1 MNKYQ
6 IVEYL
11 WKEVSDEELERIKN
25 NAIKSTI
32 TNVAKYDNVFSIKDL
47 LRYEFQSYFNSPI
60 QSELNCCIL
69 DCIDKEIW
77 DTFSNPTDGIATYED
92 IVADNYQLEQVI
104 YYSINEDKEIIRKAL
119 MKRLLGKK
127 VLK

>member
-11 WKEVSDEELERIKN
+11 WKEVSDEELEKIKN
-25 NAIKSTI
+25 NAINSTI
-32 TNVAKYDNVFSIKDL
+32 KIIAKYDNLFSTKDL
-47 LRYEFQSYFNSPI
+47 LRYEFQDCFNNPI

-77 DTFSNPTDGIATYED
+77 DTFSHPTEGIATYED

-104 YYSINEDKEIIRKAL
+104 YYSINEDKEIIRQAL
-119 MKRLLGKK
+119 MKRLLGKEI
-127 VLK
+127 